1 LRCEEPLAEA
11 WGQEIL
17 KDIRRR
23 TNEYADQCVELVEQT
38 AEWAKQQGARV
49 QQNVVE
55 AQKQSIKNDAAR
67 LKTVGREMIKEV
79 REKNSTD
86 LINAIDGPIR
96 QKCKRFVEANS
107 DVGPGVKNR
116 ILALFDQLADEIP
129 DAAEKPALRI
139 LNRFFG
145 EVEQEILLTLE
156 EHQNPLDAM
165 AEAIVASQEQY
176 R

>member
-1 LRCEEPLAEA
+1 M
-11 WGQEIL
+11 
-17 KDIRRR
+17 
-23 TNEYADQCVELVEQT
+23 
-38 AEWAKQQGARV
+38 

-67 LKTVGREMIKEV
+67 LKTVGRDMIKEV

-96 QKCKRFVEANS
+96 MKCKRFVDANS

-139 LNRFFG
+139 LTRFFG

-156 EHQNPLDAM
+156 EHQNPLEAM

-176 R
+176 RLRSDAQKRKPILEQAGLLLGTAPTGEAVTGAQV